1 MAYNKVTTYGESE
14 NIIES
19 ETGLVTK
26 TRQADASMA
35 TADGSRKVIKA
46 GTLYT
51 NPDDETDIG
60 IFLEDT
66 DMTDY
71 TAKPV
76 AVVKAGRIKKDKVA
90 SAVTAKADDLKAQG
104 LYLV

>member
-26 TRQADASMA
+26 TRQATVSMA
-35 TADGSRKVIKA
+35 TADGTRKVIKA

-51 NPDDETDIG
+51 NPDDSTDIG
-60 IFLEDT
+60 VFLEDT

-71 TAKPV
+71 ASKPV
-76 AVVKAGRIKKDKVA
+76 AVVVAGRIKKDKVA
-90 SAVTAKADDLKAQG
+90 SEVTAKKDDLKTQG

>member
-1 MAYNKVTTYGESE
+1 MAYNKVTTYGDSE

-19 ETGLVTK
+19 EKGLITK
-26 TRQADASMA
+26 TRQANASMA
-35 TADGSRKVIKA
+35 TADGDRKVIKA

-51 NPDDETDIG
+51 NPDDATDIG
-60 IFLEDT
+60 IFFEDT

-71 TAKPV
+71 ASKPV
-76 AVVKAGRIKKDKVA
+76 AVVVAGRVKKDKVA
-90 SAVTAKADDLKAQG
+90 AAVTAKADDLKAQG

>member
-19 ETGLVTK
+19 EVGLVTK
-26 TRQADASMA
+26 TRQANVAMA
-35 TADGSRKVIKA
+35 TADGARKVIKA

-51 NPDDETDIG
+51 NPGDAKDIG

-66 DMTDY
+66 DMTEY
-71 TAKPV
+71 ASKPV
-76 AVVKAGRIKKDKVA
+76 AVVKAGRIKKDRVA

-104 LYLV
+104 LYLA